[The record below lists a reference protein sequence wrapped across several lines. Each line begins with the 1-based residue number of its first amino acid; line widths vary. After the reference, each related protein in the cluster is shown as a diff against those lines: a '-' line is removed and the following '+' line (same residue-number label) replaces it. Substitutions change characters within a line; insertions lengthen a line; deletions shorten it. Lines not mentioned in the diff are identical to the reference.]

1 MTLTLH
7 INRQRRFKWNWFG
20 VNLFGGSWVSASARF
35 QALIVP
41 LVIRMWPRLAND
53 HDVSH
58 TQART
63 LPMKLIWSESAQWLL
78 SSSVCKFSRA
88 LTTPLGTPM
97 WPWWACHAPRLQT
110 KTAPMKLGYWIPAS
124 SRFDE
129 PLLRPWLRPRRP
141 DGQFV

>member
-20 VNLFGGSWVSASARF
+20 VNLSGGGWVSASARF

-41 LVIRMWPRLAND
+41 LVIPMWPRLPID

-88 LTTPLGTPM
+88 LTTPLGTTM
-97 WPWWACHAPRLQT
+97 WPWWASHAPRLQT
-110 KTAPMKLGYWIPAS
+110 KTVSMKLGYWIPAS

-129 PLLRPWLRPRRP
+129 PLLRPWLRPCRP